1 MVRTYENFVIFVGER
16 LKPIRKSAKVSAEG
30 YTRINSVNDINVPY
44 PVNLAIVKVNGELDP
59 LDNCVGRIG
68 CPAHYPI
75 MLEELQP
82 LPKQESKGEKITAL
96 Q

>member
-1 MVRTYENFVIFVGER
+1 MVKEYENFVIFVGER
-16 LKPIRKSAKVSAEG
+16 LKPVRKSAKVSAEG

-44 PVNLAIVKVNGELDP
+44 PVNLAIVKINGELDV
-59 LDNCVGRIG
+59 LDNCTARMG

-75 MLEELQP
+75 MLEQLQP
-82 LPKQESKGEKITAL
+82 LPKQETKSGKGIKL